1 MLFVGCRASHAG
13 VSARHA
19 TIVSLILALSP
30 LVTVAPAQRLAPYL
44 ADRGTGIATSMF
56 GEYVDDGELLIYP
69 FYEFTSFRQFEYKP
83 AELGFGL
90 DQDFRG
96 KFREHEANFFLAYGL
111 TNRLAL
117 ELESALYTTATLHKD
132 PSDPSAI
139 PAVLKES
146 GFGDT
151 QAEARWRWTKEASR
165 RPEIFSYLEID
176 FPFQRSRR
184 IIGTQTWAYKL
195 GTGTIKGFSF
205 GTITARI
212 AGEYDEADKQVVFG
226 EYALEYLKR
235 FSPKFRFYT
244 GVEGDQDEVEWIIE
258 GQYWLSRHVHL
269 KLNSSFGVTSKAPD
283 FAPEIGIMFSFPARR
298 FMPVGAPSR
307 KPASV
312 ARY

>member
-1 MLFVGCRASHAG
+1 MLFDRCRASDAH
-13 VSARHA
+13 VSARLA
-19 TIVSLILALSP
+19 IASLISTLSWLP
-30 LVTVAPAQRLAPYL
+30 TAHAQRLAPYL

-56 GEYVDDGELLIYP
+56 GEYVGDGELLVYP
-69 FYEFTSFRQFEYKP
+69 FYEFTSFQQFEYKP

-96 KFREHEANFFLAYGL
+96 KFREHEANFFLAYGV

-132 PSDPSAI
+132 PSDPSAV

-151 QAEARWRWTKEASR
+151 QAEIRWRWTQEAHR
-165 RPEIFSYLEID
+165 GPEIFSYLEVD

-195 GTGTIKGFSF
+195 GTGVIKGFSF

-226 EYALEYLKR
+226 EYALEYLKHL
-235 FSPKFRFYT
+235 SPKFRFYT
-244 GVEGDQDEVEWIIE
+244 GMEGDQDEVELIIE
-258 GQYWLSRHVHL
+258 GQYWLTRHVHL
-269 KLNSSFGVTSKAPD
+269 KLNSAFGVTSKAPD

-298 FMPVGAPSR
+298 FMPAGAPSR
-307 KPASV
+307 KPA
-312 ARY
+312 